1 MVVGLGNGGGG
12 GQARSLRPGSS
23 WCSTSR
29 GGGLSEHRGAPWW
42 VHWGDCDRGAGHA
55 QRERGP
61 FFSCKRH
68 PSRVQ
73 EPASDR
79 QMPQLYESSG
89 LLSLAA
95 LREHEKRQA
104 LEQAEAARL
113 RAESEQ
119 RARLDAER
127 EQARLEQERR
137 SAEHAA
143 LQLAEA
149 EQRAELARFDAV
161 RRAELARA
169 DALSR
174 SAAELSQ
181 QLELERTGRRNA
193 ELQFTEQLNR
203 QRLLKSLAS
212 ALCVGSWLAASA
224 LYFGALR
231 PRTDLALSAA
241 QQALLVEQSA
251 HREAETN
258 GVRSLRR
265 NEDLAGRIE
274 TLQQELREA
283 RAVKPATPPPGAA
296 PQRPLPP
303 RPPHVTAPQQPCRD
317 DGDPLNPCLK
327 H

>member
-1 MVVGLGNGGGG
+1 
-12 GQARSLRPGSS
+12 
-23 WCSTSR
+23 
-29 GGGLSEHRGAPWW
+29 
-42 VHWGDCDRGAGHA
+42 
-55 QRERGP
+55 
-61 FFSCKRH
+61 
-68 PSRVQ
+68 
-73 EPASDR
+73 
-79 QMPQLYESSG
+79 MPQLYESSG

-203 QRLLKSLAS
+203 R
-212 ALCVGSWLAASA
+212 
-224 LYFGALR
+224 
-231 PRTDLALSAA
+231 RTNVDSFR
-241 QQALLVEQSA
+241 QCSP
-251 HREAETN
+251 
-258 GVRSLRR
+258 
-265 NEDLAGRIE
+265 
-274 TLQQELREA
+274 A
-283 RAVKPATPPPGAA
+283 R
-296 PQRPLPP
+296 
-303 RPPHVTAPQQPCRD
+303 
-317 DGDPLNPCLK
+317 
-327 H
+327 